1 MKNIYSALLMLFV
14 LFAQAQE
21 KSVLR
26 GQIKDASTAET
37 LIGGSVYIPKLGIA
51 ATTDYNGQYTMDLPK
66 GSYQIQISFIGYE
79 TQNVEVTISGNH
91 QLDFNL
97 LPSSKTLA
105 EVTVTDQFKSANVED
120 MKMSSEVLSIK
131 AIKEIPAFMGEVDV
145 LKAIQALPGVQSGG
159 EGTTGYFVRGGSAD
173 QNLVLLDGATVYSPS
188 HLMGFFSVFNADV
201 IKEAELYKGGVPAQY
216 GGRSASL
223 LNITQRNGDNEKFQ
237 GNGGLG
243 LIASRLSLEGPIQK
257 GKSSFLVAGRR
268 TYADVFTRLSN
279 KPDIKNSVMYFY
291 DLNGRLNFRLGKK
304 DVLTLSAYYGDDVL
318 KNKEQLSWN
327 WGNRTATANW
337 KHSFSSKFF
346 ADISALYSDFNYTL
360 GVNSTGNSDLEWKA
374 RISDETLKADFT
386 YLANSRYFFKMGV
399 ASIYHTIHPGNI
411 SITSNEVESSFNLET
426 QRAFES
432 SAYLSSTIKVNDEF
446 TIDAGLRYSLFQN
459 IGGTVNHYQN
469 STNEPLSSTE
479 YDAGEFHGTQGG
491 LEPRLSMRH
500 MLGTSSSI
508 KMSYN
513 RMMQYLQL
521 ASNSTTGTPLDI
533 YFPASENIKPQI
545 ADQIALGYFKN
556 FKDNSY
562 EFSAEVYYKYM
573 QNQIDF
579 KDNTNL
585 ILNEHLENEVLS
597 GKGEAYGLELMLK
610 KTQGKLTGW
619 ISYTLSHTDRTIEGL
634 NNGKAYSPT
643 QNRPHAINIVSSYQI
658 KPRLQFGAAWTYSS
672 GAPISLPTSSYEFD
686 GVIVPVY
693 GKKNGYRLPDS
704 HRLDVSFTLDGKK
717 KPGRKWE
724 YSYNFSIYNLYAR
737 QNPFSIQ
744 VRQNADNPKQTEAV
758 QTSLVGTMIPAITL
772 NFKF

>member
-1 MKNIYSALLMLFV
+1 MKKVFTLILSLLISL
-14 LFAQAQE
+14 AQAEE
-21 KSVLR
+21 KATLS
-26 GQIKDASTAET
+26 GYIKDAASAET
-37 LIGGSVYIPKLGIA
+37 LIGASVYAPQLKIGT
-51 ATTDYNGQYTMDLPK
+51 TTDFNGFYSLNLPK
-66 GSYQIQISFIGYE
+66 GKYQLQISFIGYE
-79 TQNVEVTISGNH
+79 TKTVEIEVSGNNKLDVKLASSST
-91 QLDFNL
+91 QL
-97 LPSSKTLA
+97 T
-105 EVTVTDQFKSANVED
+105 EVTVTDQVKAANVED

-131 AIKEIPAFMGEVDV
+131 TIKEIPAFMGEVDV

-223 LNITQRNGDNEKFQ
+223 LDIKQRNGSSDKFH

-257 GKSSFLVAGRR
+257 GKSSFLIAGRR
-268 TYADVFTRLSN
+268 TYADVFTRMSS
-279 KPDIKNSVMYFY
+279 KPELKNSVMYFY
-291 DLNGRLNFRLGKK
+291 DLNGRLNFRLGEK
-304 DVLTLSAYYGDDVL
+304 DVVTLSGYYGDDVL

-337 KHSFSSKFF
+337 KHSFSNKLY

-360 GVNSTGNSDLEWKA
+360 GVNSTANSELEWKA
-374 RISDETLKADFT
+374 RINDETLKADFT
-386 YLANSRYFFKMGV
+386 YLANSRFSFKFGA
-399 ASIYHTIHPGNI
+399 ASIYHTIQPGVIDI
-411 SITSNEVESSFNLET
+411 SGGETETSFELET
-426 QRAFES
+426 QHALES

-446 TIDAGLRYSLFQN
+446 TIDAGLRYSMFQN
-459 IGGTVNHYQN
+459 IGGTVNRYGDD
-469 STNEPLSSTE
+469 TEPLSSTT
-479 YDAGEFHGTQGG
+479 YDAREFHGTQGG
-491 LEPRLSMRH
+491 FEPRLSMRH

-513 RMMQYLQL
+513 RMRQYLQL

-556 FKDNSY
+556 FNDNSY
-562 EFSAEVYYKYM
+562 ELSAEVYYKYM

-579 KDNTNL
+579 KDNANL

-597 GKGEAYGLELMLK
+597 GDGQAYGLELMLK

-619 ISYTLSHTDRTIEGL
+619 ISYTLSHTERTIDGI
-634 NNGKAYSPT
+634 NNGKAYLPT
-643 QNRPHAINIVSSYQI
+643 QDRPHAINIVSSYQI

-672 GAPISLPTSSYEFD
+672 GAPISLPTSSYEFE
-686 GVIVPVY
+686 GVVVPVY
-693 GKKNGYRLPDS
+693 DEKNGYRLPDS
-704 HRLDVSFTLDGKK
+704 HRLDVSLNVDGKK

-724 YSYNFSIYNLYAR
+724 YSWNFSIYNVYAR

>member
-1 MKNIYSALLMLFV
+1 MRKVFTLIFSLLISL
-14 LFAQAQE
+14 AQAEE
-21 KSVLR
+21 KVTLS
-26 GQIKDASTAET
+26 GYIKDAATAET
-37 LIGGSVYIPKLGIA
+37 LIGASVYVPQLKIGT
-51 ATTDYNGQYTMDLPK
+51 TTDFNGFYSLNLPTGK
-66 GSYQIQISFIGYE
+66 YQLQISFIGYE
-79 TQNVEVTISGNH
+79 TKTVLIEISGNH
-91 QLDFNL
+91 KLDVKL
-97 LPSSKTLA
+97 APSSTQLT
-105 EVTVTDQFKSANVED
+105 EVTVTDQAKAANVED

-131 AIKEIPAFMGEVDV
+131 TIKEIPAFMGEVDV

-223 LNITQRNGDNEKFQ
+223 LDITQRNGDNEKFH

-243 LIASRLSLEGPIQK
+243 LIASRLSLEGPVQK

-268 TYADVFTRLSN
+268 TYADIFTRMSKREDL
-279 KPDIKNSVMYFY
+279 KNSVMYFY
-291 DLNGRLNFRLGKK
+291 DLNGRLNFRIGDR
-304 DVLTLSAYYGDDVL
+304 DVVTIAGYYGDDVL

-337 KHSFSSKFF
+337 KHSFSNKLF

-360 GVNSTGNSDLEWKA
+360 AVNSTGNSNLEWKA
-374 RISDETLKADFT
+374 RINDETLKADFT
-386 YLANSRYFFKMGV
+386 YLANSRYSFKIGA

-411 SITSNEVESSFNLET
+411 SITGSDVETSFDLET
-426 QRAFES
+426 QRALES

-446 TIDAGLRYSLFQN
+446 TIDAGLRYSMFQN
-459 IGGTVNHYQN
+459 IGGTVNRYQS
-469 STNEPLSSTE
+469 STNEPLSSID

-491 LEPRLSMRH
+491 FEPRLSMRH

-533 YFPASENIKPQI
+533 YFPASENIQPQI

-556 FKDNSY
+556 FNDNSY

-579 KDNTNL
+579 KDNANL

-597 GKGEAYGLELMLK
+597 GDGQAYGLELMLK
-610 KTQGKLTGW
+610 KTQGKFTGW
-619 ISYTLSHTDRTIEGL
+619 ISYTLSHTERTIEGI
-634 NNGKAYSPT
+634 NDGKAYLPT
-643 QNRPHAINIVSSYQI
+643 QDRPHAINIVSSYQI

-686 GVIVPVY
+686 GVVVPVY
-693 GKKNGYRLPDS
+693 DEKNGYRLPDS

-724 YSYNFSIYNLYAR
+724 YSWNFSIYNLYAR

-744 VRQNADNPKQTEAV
+744 VRQNADNPRQTEAV
-758 QTSLVGTMIPAITL
+758 QTSLVGTMVPAITL

>member
-1 MKNIYSALLMLFV
+1 MKKVCTLMLS
-14 LFAQAQE
+14 LLIYLAQAE
-21 KSVLR
+21 ENATLS
-26 GQIKDASTAET
+26 GHIKDAVTAET
-37 LIGGSVYIPKLGIA
+37 LIGANVYAPALQIGAI
-51 ATTDYNGQYTMDLPK
+51 TDFNGFYTINLPAGK
-66 GSYQIQISFIGYE
+66 HQLQISFIGYE
-79 TQNVEVTISGNH
+79 TKTIQVTVSGNRN
-91 QLDFNL
+91 LDL
-97 LPSSKTLA
+97 KLTPSSTQLA
-105 EVTVTDQFKSANVED
+105 EVTVTDRVQAANVED

-131 AIKEIPAFMGEVDV
+131 TIKEIPAFMGEVDV

-223 LNITQRNGDNEKFQ
+223 LDIKQRNGDNEKFH

-268 TYADVFTRLSN
+268 TYADVFTRMSN
-279 KPDIKNSVMYFY
+279 KPDLKNSIMYFY
-291 DLNGRLNFRLGKK
+291 DLSGRLNFRLGEK
-304 DVLTLSAYYGDDVL
+304 DVLTLSGYYGDDVL
-318 KNKEQLSWN
+318 NNKEQLSWN
-327 WGNRTATANW
+327 WGNRTASVNW
-337 KHSFSSKFF
+337 KHSFSQKLF
-346 ADISALYSDFNYTL
+346 ADISALHSDYNYTL
-360 GVNSTGNSDLEWKA
+360 AVNSSENSDLEWKA
-374 RISDETLKADFT
+374 RIKDETLRADFT
-386 YLANSRYFFKMGV
+386 YLANSKYTFKFGA

-411 SITSNEVESSFNLET
+411 RITNQATETSLELET
-426 QRAFES
+426 QRALES
-432 SAYLSSTIKVNDEF
+432 SAYLSSSIKVNDEF

-469 STNEPLSSTE
+469 GTNEPVSSTD
-479 YDAGEFHGTQGG
+479 YDAGQFHGTQGG
-491 LEPRLSMRH
+491 FEPRLSMRY
-500 MLGTSSSI
+500 LVGPSSSI

-556 FKDNSY
+556 FNNNSY

-579 KDNTNL
+579 KDNANL

-597 GKGEAYGLELMLK
+597 GEGKAYGLELMLK

-619 ISYTLSHTDRTIEGL
+619 ISYTLSHTERTIEGI
-634 NNGKAYSPT
+634 NKGNAYSPI
-643 QNRPHAINIVSSYQI
+643 QDRPHAINIVSSYQI

-686 GVIVPVY
+686 GVVVPVY
-693 GKKNGYRLPDS
+693 DEKNGYRLPDS
-704 HRLDVSFTLDGKK
+704 HRLDISFTLDGKK
-717 KPGRKWE
+717 KPGRKWD
-724 YSYNFSIYNLYAR
+724 YSYNLSIYNLYAR

-758 QTSLVGTMIPAITL
+758 QTSLVGTIVPAFTL
-772 NFKF
+772 NIKF